1 MLCPQCIILGS
12 TWDQFVSLLMM
23 LPNLITDRLK
33 RCILLGWNVKRGWS
47 FTALPGTP
55 SLSTPSHAYHP
66 WSSTTVCLFISLLMD
81 IFVDELNHQMSVYVI
96 INKAAGVGTELFS
109 YLAYM
114 KSARGVAL
122 LFCFWENGGKEL
134 WRQIDSGSLVC

>member
-1 MLCPQCIILGS
+1 
-12 TWDQFVSLLMM
+12 
-23 LPNLITDRLK
+23 
-33 RCILLGWNVKRGWS
+33 
-47 FTALPGTP
+47 
-55 SLSTPSHAYHP
+55 
-66 WSSTTVCLFISLLMD
+66 MD

-122 LFCFWENGGKEL
+122 LFCF
-134 WRQIDSGSLVC
+134 